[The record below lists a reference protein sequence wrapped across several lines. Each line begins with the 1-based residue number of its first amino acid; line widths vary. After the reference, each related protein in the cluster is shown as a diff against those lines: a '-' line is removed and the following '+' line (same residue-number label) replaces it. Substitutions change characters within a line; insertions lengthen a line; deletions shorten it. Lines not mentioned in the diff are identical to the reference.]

1 MSKESAKA
9 VENEYGKPKMTF
21 SRFILDK
28 NIYIIFIVLFIIA
41 SIISPVFLTFN
52 NMINI
57 LRQQCTYIA
66 IGMGLLM
73 VMVTGNIDLSVTST
87 AALGSVVL
95 AHVIITLG
103 MNSTGGVL
111 LGILIALLACCVVG
125 TINGLLVSYLK
136 MPSFV
141 VTLAMGFGVQGLS
154 YIIPNGAS
162 VTIAPKTNALAALTA
177 FGQKSDPLLRIPYQI
192 YLIAALI
199 VILSFVMKYTSY
211 GRLSLAIGSNEN
223 AAVVAGINSKV
234 YKLVAFIICGFLSGL
249 AGILIATGNG
259 SASPITSSGDYTMV
273 AIAGTVIGGT
283 NLDGGEGVPFKSV
296 VGVLVIGLIGNI
308 MNLTHV
314 PPYNQMVVR
323 AMLIILAVLLRSI
336 TSKNKG

>member
-1 MSKESAKA
+1 MSKESAK
-9 VENEYGKPKMTF
+9 VVEYGKPKMTF

-28 NIYIIFIVLFIIA
+28 NIYIIFVLLFIVA
-41 SIISPVFLTFN
+41 SLISPVFLTFN

-57 LRQQCTYIA
+57 LRQQCAYIA

-95 AHVIITLG
+95 AHVIVTLEG
-103 MNSTGGVL
+103 SVILGL
-111 LGILIALLACCVVG
+111 LAALLSCCLIG
-125 TINGLLVSYLK
+125 ALNGVLVSYLK

-141 VTLAMGFGVQGLS
+141 VTLAMGFGVQGLA

-162 VTIAPKTNALAALTA
+162 VTIAPTTEEIAVLTT
-177 FGQKSDPLLRIPYQI
+177 FGQKSDPLLNVPYQI
-192 YLIAALI
+192 YLIAVVVL
-199 VILSFVMKYTSY
+199 ILSLVMKFTSY

-223 AAVVAGINSKV
+223 ATVVAGINTKV
-234 YKLVAFIICGFLSGL
+234 YKLCAFIICGLLSGL

-283 NLDGGEGVPFKSV
+283 NLDGGEGAPFKSV

-323 AMLIILAVLLRSI
+323 AMLIILAVLLRSV
-336 TSKNKG
+336 TSKSKG

>member
-1 MSKESAKA
+1 MSKESVKVA
-9 VENEYGKPKMTF
+9 EYGKPKMTF

-28 NIYIIFIVLFIIA
+28 NIYIIFIMLFIVA
-41 SIISPVFLTFN
+41 SLISPVFLSFN

-57 LRQQCTYIA
+57 LRQQCAYIA

-95 AHVIITLG
+95 ANVIISMG
-103 MNSTGGVL
+103 MNSSGGVL
-111 LGILIALLACCVVG
+111 LGILIALLVCCAVG
-125 TINGLLVSYLK
+125 ALNGVLVSYLK

-162 VTIAPKTNALAALTA
+162 VTIAPTTDAIAVLTT
-177 FGQKSDPLLRIPYQI
+177 FGQKSDPLLNIPYQI
-192 YLIAALI
+192 YLIAI
-199 VILSFVMKYTSY
+199 VVIILSLVMKFTSY

-223 AAVVAGINSKV
+223 AAIAAGINSKV
-234 YKLVAFIICGFLSGL
+234 YKLVAFIICGFMSGL
-249 AGILIATGNG
+249 AGILIAAGNG

-296 VGVLVIGLIGNI
+296 VGILVIGLIGNI

>member
-1 MSKESAKA
+1 MSNETLKA
-9 VENEYGKPKMTF
+9 TEYGKPKMTF

-28 NIYIIFIVLFIIA
+28 NIYVIFVMLFLVA
-41 SIISPVFLTFN
+41 SLISPVFLTFN

-57 LRQQCTYIA
+57 LRQQCAYIV

-95 AHVIITLG
+95 ANVIISRS
-103 MNSTGGVL
+103 MNTAGGVL
-111 LGILIALLACCVVG
+111 FGILAALLACCAVG
-125 TINGLLVSYLK
+125 ALNGFLVSYLK

-162 VTIAPKTNALAALTA
+162 VTIAADTEAIKFLTT
-177 FGQKSDPLLRIPYQI
+177 FGQKSDPLLHIPYQI
-192 YLIAALI
+192 YLIILVVA
-199 VILSFVMKYTSY
+199 ILSFVMKYTSY

-223 AAVVAGINSKV
+223 AAVVAGINVKV
-234 YKLVAFIICGFLSGL
+234 YKLVAFVICGFLSGL
-249 AGILIATGNG
+249 AGILIASGNG
-259 SASPITSSGDYTMV
+259 SASPITSSADYTMV

-283 NLDGGEGVPFKSV
+283 NLAGGEGAPFKSV

-314 PPYNQMVVR
+314 SPYNQMVVR
-323 AMLIILAVLLRSI
+323 AMLIILAVLLRSV
-336 TSKNKG
+336 TSKNKA

>member
-1 MSKESAKA
+1 MSKESVKA
-9 VENEYGKPKMTF
+9 AEYGKPKMTF

-28 NIYIIFIVLFIIA
+28 NIYIIFIMLFIVA
-41 SIISPVFLTFN
+41 SLISPVFLTFN

-57 LRQQCTYIA
+57 LRQQCAYIA

-73 VMVTGNIDLSVTST
+73 VMVTGNIDLSVTSI

-95 AHVIITLG
+95 ANVIIT
-103 MNSTGGVL
+103 NGGSVL
-111 LGILIALLACCVVG
+111 LGILAALLACCLVG
-125 TINGLLVSYLK
+125 AVNGVLVSYLK

-141 VTLAMGFGVQGLS
+141 VTLAMGFGVQGLA

-162 VTIAPKTNALAALTA
+162 VTIAPTTDALAALTT
-177 FGQKSDPLLRIPYQI
+177 FGQKSDPLLNIPYQI
-192 YLIAALI
+192 YLIAI
-199 VILSFVMKYTSY
+199 VVVILSLVMKFTSY

-234 YKLVAFIICGFLSGL
+234 YKLVAFIICSFLSGL

-259 SASPITSSGDYTMV
+259 SASPITSAGDYTMV

-314 PPYNQMVVR
+314 PPYDQMVVR
-323 AMLIILAVLLRSI
+323 AMLIILAVLLRSV